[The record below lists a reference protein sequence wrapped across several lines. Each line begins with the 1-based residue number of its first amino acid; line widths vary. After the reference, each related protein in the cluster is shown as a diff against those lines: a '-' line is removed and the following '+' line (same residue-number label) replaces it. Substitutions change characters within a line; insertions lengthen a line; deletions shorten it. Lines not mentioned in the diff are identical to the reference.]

1 MVLLFLRPSVL
12 FAGGRR
18 TLAPPRT
25 LSTMCLIMLT
35 AIAPALHG
43 EKITR
48 RLAIA
53 SAGGAAAAV
62 LPALPAIAADTA
74 LVDKPFEWSA
84 AYGAATSDAS
94 PKRKGLP
101 LAEVAKVIEADL
113 RERKYILTGDMT
125 TSVFS
130 DEARFQD
137 PNNAVDGL
145 SRYKTALSLLFRP
158 EESGLEDV
166 RVTVNQGANTI
177 EADYVAYGTLKLPWR
192 PSIAPWAGHIVYSID
207 PDSGLVASQVDVW
220 NITRF
225 DAVRQTFTPGS

>member
-1 MVLLFLRPSVL
+1 
-12 FAGGRR
+12 
-18 TLAPPRT
+18 
-25 LSTMCLIMLT
+25 
-35 AIAPALHG
+35 
-43 EKITR
+43 
-48 RLAIA
+48 
-53 SAGGAAAAV
+53 
-62 LPALPAIAADTA
+62 
-74 LVDKPFEWSA
+74 
-84 AYGAATSDAS
+84 
-94 PKRKGLP
+94 
-101 LAEVAKVIEADL
+101 
-113 RERKYILTGDMT
+113 MT